1 MSENKYLADMIDI
14 VSPLPERRE
23 EAWLILQRK
32 IELMRS
38 RMAHLTAK
46 KRAFDLSPAK
56 HRDALKRLSRTLS
69 KAAWQARGLGPD
81 NALMRSSLEDA
92 LKIEDETLS
101 LNLSD
106 HLEICRQ
113 TVDDFTERVIV
124 WKGSQPGAPS
134 RRLPWRPAFSRRSSG
149 GFSTTHPCP
158 YRASAMRGRLWMLC
172 ARRCRWYVTHWR
184 ADIQPRASAMRRFP
198 SLQTLRAELTLCARR
213 RHSAVLSAHGFLRR
227 SSLDFP
233 VGRIP
238 VERRLAAILASDV
251 VGKRCSPMTPQNVI
265 PFVAP
270 QLRSGSDRQTLISDR
285 FGKCWMKWKSW
296 RRSGRSPG

>member
-56 HRDALKRLSRTLS
+56 HRDALKRLSRTLA

-92 LKIEDETLS
+92 LKIEGETLS
-101 LNLSD
+101 SDLSD

-113 TVDDFTERVIV
+113 TVDDFAERVIV
-124 WKGSQPGAPS
+124 WKGSQLRDPRSALSVHYALSMMVRYSDKRILSTEGGAFWS
-134 RRLPWRPAFSRRSSG
+134 LANAMHQYAFEKE
-149 GFSTTHPCP
+149 PNEEL
-158 YRASAMRGRLWMLC
+158 GR
-172 ARRCRWYVTHWR
+172 YVKREVKFHKK
-184 ADIQPRASAMRRFP
+184 QPKNS
-198 SLQTLRAELTLCARR
+198 E
-213 RHSAVLSAHGFLRR
+213 
-227 SSLDFP
+227 
-233 VGRIP
+233 
-238 VERRLAAILASDV
+238 
-251 VGKRCSPMTPQNVI
+251 K
-265 PFVAP
+265 
-270 QLRSGSDRQTLISDR
+270 
-285 FGKCWMKWKSW
+285 
-296 RRSGRSPG
+296 